1 LKEASS
7 FARRL
12 GWMALI
18 WAMSVSL
25 LWVVSL
31 ILRWWL
37 K

>member
-1 LKEASS
+1 MKGGPFLQ
-7 FARRL
+7 RV

-18 WAMSVSL
+18 WAMSVAIL
-25 LWVVSL
+25 GVVSL